1 MRRIKV
7 TKTVDIVFE
16 IDDEYLQYDF
26 RLIDFIRNTNCKEVT
41 KAEGF
46 PYNEYILDNG
56 DIKNIKIYKKD
67 TDIINERDVERTITK
82 KEYEKAKKELTK
94 FCFIQKPSVE

>member
-7 TKTVDIVFE
+7 TKTVDVVFE

-46 PYNEYILDNG
+46 PYNEYIYFL
-56 DIKNIKIYKKD
+56 
-67 TDIINERDVERTITK
+67 
-82 KEYEKAKKELTK
+82 A
-94 FCFIQKPSVE
+94 

>member
-82 KEYEKAKKELTK
+82 KEYEKAKKVLTK